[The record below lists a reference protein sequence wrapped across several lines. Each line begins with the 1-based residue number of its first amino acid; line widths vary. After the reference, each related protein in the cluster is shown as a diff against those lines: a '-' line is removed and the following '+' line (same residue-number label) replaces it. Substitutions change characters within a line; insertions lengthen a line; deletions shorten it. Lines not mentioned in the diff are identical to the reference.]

1 MKHEF
6 SPWLLGIKEK
16 HLQAQLPDIKN
27 YNSITILHL
36 PGYKGYY

>member
-1 MKHEF
+1 MSSHPDSWGLK
-6 SPWLLGIKEK
+6 KEK

-36 PGYKGYY
+36 TGYKGYY